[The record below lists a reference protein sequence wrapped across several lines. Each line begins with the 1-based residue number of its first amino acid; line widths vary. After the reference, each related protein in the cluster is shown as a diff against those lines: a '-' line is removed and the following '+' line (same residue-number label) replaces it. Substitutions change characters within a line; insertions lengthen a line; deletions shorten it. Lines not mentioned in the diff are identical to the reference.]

1 MLNLDS
7 FIDSAEQTILPLL
20 TQYQSSVTFANVTD
34 SVIYFTTMRPNYFV
48 PGQSVVVTGA
58 GTYSATYTVTDDR
71 IEPYT
76 FTAATAEADRDYP
89 LPFIPAATAT
99 LSGSSAAQLYANTP
113 PIENAILVVA
123 VEIFQSITAPGNQI
137 MSDNFQ
143 PSPFILGRSLSN
155 RVIGLLG
162 PFLDVENDV
171 PMTIEADIRTPLQTA
186 LSTIAANVY
195 NGIPETMTSS
205 YRSV

>member
-1 MLNLDS
+1 MPAIVTAAQLRAILGVSVSLYSDAQLHQI
-7 FIDSAEQTILPLL
+7 IDSAEQTILPLL
-20 TQYQSSVTFANVTD
+20 TQYQSSVTFANVD
-34 SVIYFTTMRPNYFV
+34 ESVIYFTTQRPNYFV

-76 FTAATAEADRDYP
+76 FTAATNAANRDYP
-89 LPFIPAATAT
+89 LPFIPAAKAT
-99 LSGSSAAQLYANTP
+99 LSGSSANDLYAATP
-113 PIENAILVVA
+113 PVENAILVVS

-162 PFLDVENDV
+162 PFLDVE
-171 PMTIEADIRTPLQTA
+171 
-186 LSTIAANVY
+186 
-195 NGIPETMTSS
+195 TMCQ
-205 YRSV
+205 

>member
-1 MLNLDS
+1 MPAIVTAAQLRAILGVSVSLYSDAQLDQI
-7 FIDSAEQTILPLL
+7 IDSAEQTILPLL
-20 TQYQSSVTFANVTD
+20 TQYQSSVTFANVD
-34 SVIYFTTMRPNYFV
+34 ESVIYFTTQRPNYFV

-76 FTAATAEADRDYP
+76 FTAATAAPNRTYP

-99 LSGSSAAQLYANTP
+99 LSGSSAAQLYAATP
-113 PIENAILVVA
+113 PVENAILVVS

-143 PSPFILGRSLSN
+143 PAPFILGRSLSN

-162 PFLDVENDV
+162 PFLDVE
-171 PMTIEADIRTPLQTA
+171 
-186 LSTIAANVY
+186 
-195 NGIPETMTSS
+195 TMCQ
-205 YRSV
+205 

>member
-1 MLNLDS
+1 MPAIVTASQLRSILGVSVSLYSDAQLDS

-20 TQYQSSVTFANVTD
+20 TQYQSSVTFANVDD
-34 SVIYFTTMRPNYFV
+34 SVIYFTTQRPNYFV

-76 FTAATAEADRDYP
+76 FTAVTAAADRTYP
-89 LPFIPAATAT
+89 LPFIPNATAT
-99 LSGSSAAQLYANTP
+99 LSGGSAAALYANTP

-143 PSPFILGRSLSN
+143 PAPFILGRSLSN

-162 PFLDVENDV
+162 PFLDVE
-171 PMTIEADIRTPLQTA
+171 
-186 LSTIAANVY
+186 
-195 NGIPETMTSS
+195 TMAQ
-205 YRSV
+205 

>member
-1 MLNLDS
+1 MPAIVSASQLRTILGVSVSLYSDAQLDQI
-7 FIDSAEQTILPLL
+7 IDSAEQTILPLL
-20 TQYQSSVTFANVTD
+20 TQYQSSVTFANVDD
-34 SVIYFTTMRPNYFV
+34 SVIYFTTLRPNYFV

-76 FTAATAEADRDYP
+76 FTAATVAANRDYP

-99 LSGSSAAQLYANTP
+99 LAGSSAAQLYANTP
-113 PIENAILVVA
+113 PVENAILVVS

-162 PFLDVENDV
+162 PFLDVE
-171 PMTIEADIRTPLQTA
+171 
-186 LSTIAANVY
+186 
-195 NGIPETMTSS
+195 TMCQ
-205 YRSV
+205 

>member
-1 MLNLDS
+1 MPAIVSASQLRTILGVSVSLYSDAQLDQI
-7 FIDSAEQTILPLL
+7 IDSAEQTILPLL
-20 TQYQSSVTFANVTD
+20 TQYQSSVTFANVD
-34 SVIYFTTMRPNYFV
+34 ESVIYFTTQRPNYFV

-71 IEPYT
+71 IEPYL
-76 FTAATAEADRDYP
+76 FTAATAAPNRTYP

-99 LSGSSAAQLYANTP
+99 LAGSSAAQLYANTP
-113 PIENAILVVA
+113 PVENAILVVS

-143 PSPFILGRSLSN
+143 PAPFILGRSLTN

-162 PFLDVENDV
+162 PFLDVE
-171 PMTIEADIRTPLQTA
+171 
-186 LSTIAANVY
+186 
-195 NGIPETMTSS
+195 TMAQ
-205 YRSV
+205 

>member
-1 MLNLDS
+1 MPAIVTASQLRQILGVSVSLYSDAQLDS

-20 TQYQSSVTFANVTD
+20 TQYQSSVTFANVSD

-58 GTYSATYTVTDDR
+58 GIYNATYTVTDDR

-76 FTAATAEADRDYP
+76 FTAATAAADRTYP
-89 LPFIPAATAT
+89 LPFIPSGLAT
-99 LSGSSAAQLYANTP
+99 LSGSSAAQLYAATP
-113 PIENAILVVA
+113 PIENAILVVS

-137 MSDNFQ
+137 MSDTFQ
-143 PSPFILGRSLSN
+143 PSPFVLGRSLTN

-162 PFLDVENDV
+162 PFIDVE
-171 PMTIEADIRTPLQTA
+171 
-186 LSTIAANVY
+186 
-195 NGIPETMTSS
+195 TMCQ
-205 YRSV
+205 

>member
-1 MLNLDS
+1 MPAIVTAAQLRQILGVSVSLYSDAQLDQI
-7 FIDSAEQTILPLL
+7 IDSAEQTILPLL
-20 TQYQSSVTFANVTD
+20 TQYQSSVTFANVD
-34 SVIYFTTMRPNYFV
+34 ESVIYFTTQRPNYFV

-76 FTAATAEADRDYP
+76 FTAATNAANRTYP

-99 LSGSSAAQLYANTP
+99 LSGSSAAQLYASTP
-113 PIENAILVVA
+113 PVENAILVVS

-143 PSPFILGRSLSN
+143 PAPFILGRSLTN

-162 PFLDVENDV
+162 PFLDVE
-171 PMTIEADIRTPLQTA
+171 
-186 LSTIAANVY
+186 
-195 NGIPETMTSS
+195 TMAQ
-205 YRSV
+205 

>member
-1 MLNLDS
+1 
-7 FIDSAEQTILPLL
+7 
-20 TQYQSSVTFANVTD
+20 VTFANVSD

-58 GTYSATYTVTDDR
+58 GIYNATYTVTDDR
-71 IEPYT
+71 IEPYL
-76 FTAATAEADRDYP
+76 FTAATNAADRTYP
-89 LPFIPAATAT
+89 LPFIPNALAT
-99 LSGSSAAQLYANTP
+99 LSGGSAAQLYANTP
-113 PIENAILVVA
+113 PVENAILVVS

-162 PFLDVENDV
+162 PFLDVE
-171 PMTIEADIRTPLQTA
+171 
-186 LSTIAANVY
+186 
-195 NGIPETMTSS
+195 TMCQ
-205 YRSV
+205 

>member
-1 MLNLDS
+1 MPAIVTASQLRSILGVSVSLYSDAQLDQI
-7 FIDSAEQTILPLL
+7 IDSAEQTILPLL

-58 GTYSATYTVTDDR
+58 GAYNATYTVTDDR

-76 FTAATAEADRDYP
+76 FTAATAAADRTYP
-89 LPFIPAATAT
+89 LPFIPAAFAT
-99 LSGSSAAQLYANTP
+99 LSGGSAAALYATTP
-113 PIENAILVVA
+113 PVENAILVVS

-143 PSPFILGRSLSN
+143 PAPFVLGRSLQN

-162 PFLDVENDV
+162 PFIDVE
-171 PMTIEADIRTPLQTA
+171 
-186 LSTIAANVY
+186 
-195 NGIPETMTSS
+195 TMCQ
-205 YRSV
+205 

>member
-1 MLNLDS
+1 MPAIVTASQLRSILGVSVSLYSDAQLDQI
-7 FIDSAEQTILPLL
+7 IDSAEQTILPLL
-20 TQYQSSVTFANVTD
+20 TQYQSSVTFANVSD
-34 SVIYFTTMRPNYFV
+34 SVIYFTTQRPNYFV

-71 IEPYT
+71 IEPYL
-76 FTAATAEADRDYP
+76 FTAATASADRTYP

-99 LSGSSAAQLYANTP
+99 LSGSSAAQLYASTP
-113 PIENAILVVA
+113 PVENAILVVS

-143 PSPFILGRSLSN
+143 PAPFILGRSLTN

-162 PFLDVENDV
+162 PFLDVE
-171 PMTIEADIRTPLQTA
+171 
-186 LSTIAANVY
+186 
-195 NGIPETMTSS
+195 TMAQ
-205 YRSV
+205 

>member
-1 MLNLDS
+1 MPAIVTASQLRTILGVSVSLYSDAQLDQI
-7 FIDSAEQTILPLL
+7 IDSAEQTILPLL
-20 TQYQSSVTFANVTD
+20 TQYQSSVTFANVSD
-34 SVIYFTTMRPNYFV
+34 SVIYFTTQRPNYFV

-71 IEPYT
+71 IEPYL
-76 FTAATAEADRDYP
+76 FTAATASADRTYP

-99 LSGSSAAQLYANTP
+99 LSGSSAAQLYASTP
-113 PIENAILVVA
+113 PVENAILVVS

-143 PSPFILGRSLSN
+143 PAPFILGRSLTN

-162 PFLDVENDV
+162 PFLDVE
-171 PMTIEADIRTPLQTA
+171 
-186 LSTIAANVY
+186 
-195 NGIPETMTSS
+195 TMAQ
-205 YRSV
+205 